1 MYLKLQSGRAAA
13 VSPSDTVDIPS
24 VTGGTSNNGCVL
36 YIGGF
41 GNLKV
46 ETVGGD
52 LITFVGVNGGSF
64 FPVQVTKVYSTGTTA
79 TDIIALW

>member
-1 MYLKLQSGRAAA
+1 
-13 VSPSDTVDIPS
+13 
-24 VTGGTSNNGCVL
+24 L

-41 GNLKV
+41 GDLKV

-64 FPVQVTKVYSTGTTA
+64 FPVQVTRVYSTGTTA
-79 TDIIALW
+79 TGIIALW